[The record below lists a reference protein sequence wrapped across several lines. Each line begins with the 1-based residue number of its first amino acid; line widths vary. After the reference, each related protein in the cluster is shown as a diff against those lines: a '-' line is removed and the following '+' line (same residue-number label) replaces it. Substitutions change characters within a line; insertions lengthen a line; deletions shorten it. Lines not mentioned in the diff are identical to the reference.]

1 MNMSQPFLL
10 GPCHVLPS
18 ENKLGCAGIE
28 VVLQPKFIELL
39 CFLVSRYPEA
49 ITREELIENVWNGN
63 SYVGEKALT
72 NAIWHLRK
80 AFKELDPDTIYI
92 ETLRKTGYRITLTP
106 CTLDQ
111 NEWILTPTAKS
122 IFSRFSSMQIIC
134 AVIAITVFVTSPFYF
149 LHDNASQTPN
159 YSPRL
164 TDHIETLTT
173 SPGRELF
180 PGVSS
185 DNHLLVYSWG
195 QPGELANLY
204 LQDLFSPEQGAIALT
219 NSDDIEG
226 RAVFSPDQQRIYYYR
241 RSDGDKCDIIEQTL
255 SGAAIKVLGRCAVNL
270 ATDLDIN
277 AQGDKLIYISERTID
292 DTLSTE
298 LNIINLSSADKGVNQ
313 VPCAQAC
320 NIQDESVV
328 FSPDGKKLVVSRNL
342 PSGHEELFLIDISSG
357 DAQQLTSGFL
367 DLRGVDW
374 HPQKNQL
381 VFSAVEHGQRQ
392 GYFYHLDTSTI
403 QDSKIKGL
411 SYPEYAGD
419 GTLYFHQWHT
429 DSTLMRVELGDK
441 IASSPFPVLSTH
453 FNMRYADF
461 SELKRKFAFISNES
475 DESELWIANQDGT
488 HRQQLTDFKSGIF
501 NPIWSPDGRYIA
513 FTLFIEGTNQLYI
526 YDFEKQVSEQ
536 LKTGFNYHAKVSWGK
551 DSQTVLVSDSKYVYR
566 FNLNG
571 KNLGKMIEQP
581 AYYAYETQQG
591 DLIFAK
597 PRAKQL
603 WVKYANS
610 GREEILVPNINLS
623 NHLAWHYVKA
633 DETNLARI
641 YYFNVDRAD
650 YRLSYYDLASK
661 SHHDVMR
668 LPERA
673 FSRASGLTYIAQ
685 SGWLVYSAY
694 KSPQIDIKRIKAQY
708 LP

>member
-1 MNMSQPFLL
+1 MNMNQPFLL
-10 GPCHVLPS
+10 GPCRVLPS
-18 ENKLGCAGIE
+18 ENKLGCANVE

-49 ITREELIENVWNGN
+49 VTREELIENVWNGN

-106 CTLDQ
+106 CSLTQ
-111 NEWILTPTAKS
+111 NEFVPIPTKKS
-122 IFSRFSSMQIIC
+122 IFSRFSSMQVIC
-134 AVIAITVFVTSPFYF
+134 AVITVIVFVTSPFYF
-149 LHDNASQTPN
+149 LHDNSSKTRN
-159 YSPRL
+159 YKTRL

-180 PGVSS
+180 PGVSN

-195 QPGELANLY
+195 EPGELANLY
-204 LQDLFSPEQGAIALT
+204 LQDLFSPEQAAIALT
-219 NSDDIEG
+219 NSDGIEG

-241 RSDGDKCDIIEQTL
+241 RSDGGKCDIIEQTL
-255 SGAAIKVLGRCAVNL
+255 SGAATKLLGSCAVNFT
-270 ATDLDIN
+270 TDLDIS
-277 AQGDKLIYISERTID
+277 AQGDKLVYISERTVD
-292 DTLSTE
+292 GTLSSE
-298 LNIINLSSADKGVNQ
+298 LNIINLSSDKAVSQ
-313 VPCAQAC
+313 VPCKQAC
-320 NIQDESVV
+320 NIQDESVA
-328 FSPDGKKLVVSRNL
+328 FSPDGTKLVVSRNL
-342 PSGHEELFLIDISSG
+342 PDGHEELFLIDISSG
-357 DAQQLTSGFL
+357 DTQQLTSGFL

-374 HPQKNQL
+374 HPQKSQL

-392 GYFYHLDTSTI
+392 GYFYHLDTNII
-403 QDSKIKGL
+403 QDSKVTGL
-411 SYPEYAGD
+411 SYPEYADD

-429 DSTLMRVELGDK
+429 DSTLMRVELGDNV
-441 IASSPFPVLSTH
+441 ASSPFPVLSTD

-461 SELKRKFAFISNES
+461 NELKNKFTFISNES
-475 DESELWIANQDGT
+475 NESELWIADQDGT
-488 HRQQLTDFKSGIF
+488 NRRQLTDFKSGIF

-513 FTLFIEGTNQLYI
+513 FTLFIKGKNQLYI

-536 LKTGFNYHAKVSWGK
+536 LKTGFKYHAKVSWGK
-551 DSQTVLVSDSKYVYR
+551 DSQTVLVSDSKYVHR

-597 PRAKQL
+597 PSAKQL
-603 WVKYANS
+603 WVKYADS
-610 GREEILVPNINLS
+610 GREEVLVPNINLS
-623 NHLAWHYVKA
+623 NDLAWHYVKA
-633 DETNLARI
+633 DETSLARI

-650 YRLSYYDLASK
+650 YRLSYYDLANQ